1 MQLAVISGLVT
12 SPPARLPWSAVLS
25 VLALGA
31 AGTGVAYILNYTIVR
46 DAGAIV
52 ASTVT
57 YVIPIF
63 STVAGVALLGERLTA
78 GNVVGAPLIV
88 AGAAL
93 AQQRHARATARET
106 AARSP

>member
-1 MQLAVISGLVT
+1 MGPRAD
-12 SPPARLPWSAVLS
+12 A
-25 VLALGA
+25 GA

-46 DAGAIV
+46 DAGALV

-93 AQQRHARATARET
+93 AQQRCSDTRQLARE